1 MNSVLVSSI
10 CLSAMIEGSQTCC
23 VFHDFCLS
31 FFSLLLT
38 VLRCRLYYNLQCECI

>member
-31 FFSLLLT
+31 FFFIIVDSVEVQIIL
-38 VLRCRLYYNLQCECI
+38 